1 MADDPVEISAGNL
14 RLSADA
20 IRALKKATGRTMTEL
35 LDDDDDEA
43 AKFQVMGFG
52 ELYRRAVRNMHDGR
66 VTDPPDA
73 AELWERAGAVELEF
87 VNERPDPTNGEPSKT
102 SPSSADIGA

>member
-35 LDDDDDEA
+35 LNDDDDEA

-52 ELYRRAVRNMHDGR
+52 ELYRRHARLGHLP
-66 VTDPPDA
+66 DP
-73 AELWERAGAVELEF
+73 AELWERAGVVELEF